1 MLHRKQAP
9 GMLSRQ
15 WSSWREVPL
24 RYCDFDHGNNPLSP
38 DPSTLISPR
47 RYNGRRVKRDTAHN
61 EEMRLA
67 IFPYGRMSLIVK
79 DQANTYHHK
88 STRVP
93 QERMLPRLRTLFAI
107 PTKRVAEEE
116 KCVWRREE
124 PAERNRVLMAGVG
137 LPGKEVLFIQR
148 RWEMSDVAK
157 KESICS
163 NARLED
169 ILRESKTWFLTAEYD
184 RL

>member
-1 MLHRKQAP
+1 
-9 GMLSRQ
+9 
-15 WSSWREVPL
+15 
-24 RYCDFDHGNNPLSP
+24 
-38 DPSTLISPR
+38 
-47 RYNGRRVKRDTAHN
+47 
-61 EEMRLA
+61 
-67 IFPYGRMSLIVK
+67 MSLIVK
-79 DQANTYHHK
+79 DQANTYHHE
-88 STRVP
+88 STRVL
-93 QERMLPRLRTLFAI
+93 QERMLPRLHYSI

-163 NARLED
+163 NARLEE
-169 ILRESKTWFLTAEYD
+169 IF
-184 RL
+184 